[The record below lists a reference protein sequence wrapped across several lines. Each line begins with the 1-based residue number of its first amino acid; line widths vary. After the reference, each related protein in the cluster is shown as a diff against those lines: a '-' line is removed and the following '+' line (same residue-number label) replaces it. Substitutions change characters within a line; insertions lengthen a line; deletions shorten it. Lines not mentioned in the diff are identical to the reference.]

1 MADQRDEQVYAGVPV
16 SELQEPMPLGY
27 GPEVRTLTPEELAD
41 LRAYLGSMTLDH
53 MGTYVPNLLATLDA
67 ARENIAALDR
77 ECAQLIAERARPDAL
92 REAAAD
98 RDRWRD
104 EAFYQYRLRNGIA
117 AADRPVTDLGDVD
130 PFARH
135 EAQARLRKSVAAFF
149 RVYDGPHEGAWGD
162 AVNEAVAEMRGALDA
177 ERSNEIAV
185 GNATVLTVGQ
195 RVVVDGTVFEVRP
208 GPTLAPVGEVF
219 DMVDDEEDDGD

>member
-1 MADQRDEQVYAGVPV
+1 MVSDPLHRWAESLLDVPV
-16 SELQEPMPLGY
+16 DPAHGCVWVTKD
-27 GPEVRTLTPEELAD
+27 EVRAV
-41 LRAYLGSMTLDH
+41 LD
-53 MGTYVPNLLATLDA
+53 TVLD
-67 ARENIAALDR
+67 
-77 ECAQLIAERARPDAL
+77 AERARPDAL
-92 REAAAD
+92 GEAAAD

-185 GNATVLTVGQ
+185 GNATVLTVGR

-219 DMVDDEEDDGD
+219 DMVDDEGDDGD